1 MSEVQSFPFIF
12 LKNIYLF
19 VFGCTGSLLLHVLSL
34 DTHEGFS
41 LCWLFLFQNKGS
53 SAQGFSNCGAWV

>member
-12 LKNIYLF
+12 FKNIYLF
-19 VFGCTGSLLLHVLSL
+19 VFCCTGSSLLRGLSL
-34 DTHEGFS
+34 DKREGFS

-53 SAQGFSNCGAWV
+53 SAQGFSNCGALA